1 MQQQASYKQVHAW
14 TGKVLTTVHIG
25 QSNFSEG
32 LRNRLQLSE
41 YTCRVFFS
49 QLGWNNGRWLTH
61 PKKAKHFFKTRSY
74 IKAEVQQNKSL
85 SWDDRGAPT
94 LSKRVWVIKYE
105 WQWVM
110 FTWRLYVYQ
119 PQGGAWS
126 TLKCKQGLQSLSVID
141 AVMGWVVVAGLN
153 WSPDWDFK
161 GALDAYQPLCAR
173 QTEEDE
179 IDERRANAPPLLP
192 PTGCTFCSISRPHEP
207 GCYKEDAQAR
217 SDQNTHTQRVGWRTC
232 CWISKAITHH
242 FLNF

>member
-1 MQQQASYKQVHAW
+1 M
-14 TGKVLTTVHIG
+14 LTTVHIG

-141 AVMGWVVVAGLN
+141 AVMGVGGGGRVELKSRLGL
-153 WSPDWDFK
+153 
-161 GALDAYQPLCAR
+161 Q
-173 QTEEDE
+173 
-179 IDERRANAPPLLP
+179 RRAGRLSTTVRSSNRR
-192 PTGCTFCSISRPHEP
+192 GWNRW
-207 GCYKEDAQAR
+207 KE
-217 SDQNTHTQRVGWRTC
+217 S
-232 CWISKAITHH
+232 
-242 FLNF
+242 

>member
-141 AVMGWVVVAGLN
+141 AVMGVGGGGRVELKSRLGL
-153 WSPDWDFK
+153 
-161 GALDAYQPLCAR
+161 Q
-173 QTEEDE
+173 
-179 IDERRANAPPLLP
+179 RRAGRLS
-192 PTGCTFCSISRPHEP
+192 TTVCSSNRR
-207 GCYKEDAQAR
+207 GWNRWKE
-217 SDQNTHTQRVGWRTC
+217 S
-232 CWISKAITHH
+232 
-242 FLNF
+242 